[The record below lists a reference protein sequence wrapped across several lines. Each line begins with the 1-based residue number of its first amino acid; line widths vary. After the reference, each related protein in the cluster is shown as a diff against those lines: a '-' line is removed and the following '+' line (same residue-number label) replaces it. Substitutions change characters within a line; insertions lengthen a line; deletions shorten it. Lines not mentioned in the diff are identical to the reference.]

1 MYSQDREKDKTTL
14 EKLTKTN
21 SLSVSVIEPPISR
34 DQNKNDAEPEAEED
48 ARPNLKDFRKP
59 VKPQSPEE
67 KMKLLEARMAAPTS
81 DNKVGLLEINGED
94 DL

>member
-1 MYSQDREKDKTTL
+1 MYSHDREKDKSTL

-34 DQNKNDAEPEAEED
+34 DQNENDAEPEENV
-48 ARPNLKDFRKP
+48 RPNLKDFRKP
-59 VKPQSPEE
+59 VKPQSAEE

-81 DNKVGLLEINGED
+81 DKVAVGLLEINGED

>member
-21 SLSVSVIEPPISR
+21 SLSASVIEPPISR
-34 DQNKNDAEPEAEED
+34 DQNKNDAEPEED

-81 DNKVGLLEINGED
+81 DKVAVGLLEINGED